1 MPIAANVRS
10 DDCAHQVKFDAEPWF
25 IRASDEEILNLAGAG
40 WGDGYV
46 AERVVEYFDGKPD
59 YEEVTDLFEYV
70 AAHPKL
76 GRVDTPGFQC
86 SSIDETAALRWIDAN
101 RTHLFP
107 LGSPRRWVRPMALSS
122 RAYGAD
128 LQSAPLID
136 CYDLSRQAPRPLPDR
151 DCYRDA
157 RQQAAHAGDA

>member
-1 MPIAANVRS
+1 MPIAAKVRS

-40 WGDGYV
+40 WGDSYV

-107 LGSPRRWVRPMALSS
+107 ARIAEAMGQTNGVVVARLRRRSPE
-122 RAYGAD
+122 RA
-128 LQSAPLID
+128 S
-136 CYDLSRQAPRPLPDR
+136 
-151 DCYRDA
+151 YRLL
-157 RQQAAHAGDA
+157 

>member
-1 MPIAANVRS
+1 MPIAAKVRS

-25 IRASDEEILNLAGAG
+25 MRASDEEILSLAGAG
-40 WGDGYV
+40 WGDSYV

-70 AAHPKL
+70 AAHAKL
-76 GRVDTPGFQC
+76 GRLDTPGLQC

-107 LGSPRRWVRPMALSS
+107 TRIAAAMGQTNGVVVARLQHRSPE
-122 RAYGAD
+122 RA
-128 LQSAPLID
+128 S
-136 CYDLSRQAPRPLPDR
+136 
-151 DCYRDA
+151 YRLL
-157 RQQAAHAGDA
+157 